1 MESIKKII
9 LLVVVTLFVCANVEA
24 QKPQATNVLI
34 EKQNVPGYTLI
45 IPDMSTDVLAGA
57 VRDRFE
63 TVGKLKSS
71 KVSGF
76 IAYLNQNFPEFGTL
90 NYDMFTKVEVE
101 GKKKNNTAKLTF
113 VATKGNY
120 NPITPTADPE
130 ITAQITRFLE
140 EFVGYVQTYNVKV
153 NIEAMKKELAKQ
165 QKALKSLN
173 KEKEKQQ
180 KGLDSTN
187 GNIKTTQEIIDKLQ
201 LDINQASTSIQ

>member
-1 MESIKKII
+1 MKKII
-9 LLVVVTLFVCANVEA
+9 LLIAVTLIVSASVTA

-45 IPDMSTDVLAGA
+45 VPDMSTAVLAGA
-57 VRDRFE
+57 VQDRFE

-76 IAYLNQNFPEFGTL
+76 TAYLNQNFPEFGTL
-90 NYDMFTKVEVE
+90 NYDMYVKVEVE

-113 VATKGNY
+113 AATKGNY

-140 EFVGYVQTYNVKV
+140 EFVGYAQTYNVKV

-165 QKALKSLN
+165 EKALKSLN
-173 KEKEKQQ
+173 KEKEKQE
-180 KGLDSTN
+180 KALNSTN
-187 GNIKTTQEIIDKLQ
+187 GDIKKTQEVIDKLQ